1 MLDRLRVHVKG
12 WLGVVILIM
21 ISIPFA
27 LFGLQNYTNGG
38 SETPVAVVGDYKI
51 YQAEANNAYQNR
63 VVELKEKFGDQY
75 SADLFDEEAVRQ
87 ESLTRLVQEKLV
99 LQTIL
104 DDGYAAS
111 DKAVLNVI
119 SQIDAFQKDGQFD
132 KTTYEQ
138 LLQTQGVTTSSFVEN
153 VRLGIEREQFINS
166 IIESSFIDDSE
177 IEEFYRLSNQTRDI
191 KYLSLPLTSVMN
203 DVAVTDEEIQDNYAK
218 NKHLYTTAEEAS
230 IDYVELSLAN
240 LMSEVEPTEEEL
252 LAFYESEQQS
262 FSMAGHRRASHI
274 LFEVPTD
281 SSEVEFENK
290 RVLAEQVLT
299 RLRAGESFAA
309 LAKDFSDD
317 IGSAKI
323 GGDLG
328 IITDGM
334 MGTEFEKTL
343 ETLNEG
349 DVSDVIQT
357 TYGYQIIKLT
367 SKESDKVQPY
377 DEVKNKVKEL
387 FSSNIAAEK
396 FYQMAER
403 FAELS
408 FENPDSLDP
417 LVDKLGLSIQH
428 QANITTTNGDG
439 VAAFSKVRQAIFNE
453 EVLAGNNSDVI
464 EVDSEYLVVLRINQ
478 YNTKEVMPL
487 ESVKN
492 KVELAVKTDKAID
505 LLNKK
510 GSGLLTQAQS
520 GVSLKEL
527 SSQEGVTLEDIG
539 PVTRNERLASTIL
552 LREAFSMPHPTAD
565 KPSFMLSTLENGDVA
580 LIELSKVTDG
590 DKDDLTEA
598 SRESFKEFLA
608 RLTNE
613 VTLAASLADLSVNT
627 GVAFPKKSE

>member
-38 SETPVAVVGDYKI
+38 SETPVAVVGDYEI

-63 VVELKEKFGDQY
+63 VVELKEQFGDQY

-104 DDGYAAS
+104 DDGYVAS
-111 DKAVLNVI
+111 DEAVLNVI

-138 LLQTQGVTTSSFVEN
+138 LLQAQGVTTSSFVEN

-191 KYLSLPLTSVMN
+191 KYLSLPITSAIS
-203 DVAVTDEEIQDNYAK
+203 DVVASDEETQKNYAK

-252 LAFYESEQQS
+252 LAFYESEKQS

-281 SSEVEFENK
+281 STELESENK

-299 RLRAGESFAA
+299 RLRAGENFAA
-309 LAKDFSDD
+309 LAKEFSED
-317 IGSAKI
+317 IGSAKK

-334 MGTEFEKTL
+334 MGAEFEQTL

-349 DVSDVIQT
+349 DISDVVQT

-367 SKESDKVQPY
+367 SEESDKVQPY
-377 DEVKNKVKEL
+377 EEVKNKVKEL
-387 FSSNIAAEK
+387 YSSNIAAEK
-396 FYQMAER
+396 FYQMTER

-417 LVDKLGLSIQH
+417 LVDELGLSIQH
-428 QANITTTNGDG
+428 QANITKVNGDG
-439 VAAFSKVRQAIFNE
+439 VAASTKVRQAIFSE

-464 EVDSEYLVVLRINQ
+464 EVGSEHLVVLRITQ
-478 YNTKEVMPL
+478 YKTEEVMPL
-487 ESVKN
+487 ESVKD
-492 KVELAVKTDKAID
+492 KVELAVKTNKAID
-505 LLNKK
+505 QLNKK
-510 GSGLLTQAQS
+510 GMELLTQAQA

-527 SSQEGVTLEDIG
+527 SSQEGVSLEDLG

-552 LREAFSMPHPTAD
+552 LREAFSMPHPTD
-565 KPSFMLSTLENGDVA
+565 KKPSFTLSTLENGDVA

-590 DKDDLTEA
+590 DTDDLTEA
-598 SRESFKEFLA
+598 SRASLREFLA

-627 GVAFPKKSE
+627 GVVFPKKSE